1 MLKRVIIGVAVAT
14 AAALGLAG
22 CGSDT
27 GNDSGGGGDSGENI
41 SADLELLVPL
51 YGDKTKPYWEQLVK
65 DFEAENS
72 GITVKLETQSWD
84 DIYTVLDTKI
94 QNNKAP
100 DILELDAAGPAYGSE
115 ELLYEAEEIVSPET
129 WEDIEP
135 SFIDSAKIDGVAYGL
150 PSVASTR
157 ALFYNKALFT
167 QAGITAP
174 PKTWDELLDAAK
186 KLSAL
191 GGGISGYGMPL
202 GSEEAQ
208 AETSI
213 WAYGAGAKW
222 EKDGKMTIDTPEA
235 KEALTFMK
243 RMIDEGAT
251 QPDPGATDRTPLLDV
266 FIQGKIGMIHG
277 LPPIV
282 GQINEKSPD
291 LDWEIAPSPSK
302 DGEPV
307 TLGVADYFV
316 GFDKGEDKQAA
327 IAKFLDFFYTQENYV
342 KFNDNEGFIPATK
355 SGADAAA
362 AKPELKTFIE
372 ALPDAQFY
380 PATNPAWGAT
390 SGAFKS
396 LVGQIQTKPVDEVLA
411 QIQAKAD
418 ETG

>member
-1 MLKRVIIGVAVAT
+1 MAVAVVT

-22 CGSDT
+22 CGSES
-27 GNDSGGGGDSGENI
+27 GSGGDGENV
-41 SADLELLVPL
+41 SLELLVPL

-65 DFEAENS
+65 DFEAANS
-72 GITVKLETQSWD
+72 NIDVKLETQSWD

-100 DILELDAAGPAYGSE
+100 DILELDAAGPAYGSQDM
-115 ELLYEAEEIVSPET
+115 LYKAEEIVSPET
-129 WEDIEP
+129 YADIEP
-135 SFIDSAKIDGVAYGL
+135 SFIDSAKIDGVAYGV

-157 ALFYNKALFT
+157 ALFYNKTLFQ
-167 QAGITAP
+167 QAGISAP

-186 KLSAL
+186 KISAL
-191 GGGISGYGMPL
+191 GNGVYGYGMPL

-213 WAYGAGAKW
+213 WAYGAGASW

-243 RMIDEGAT
+243 KMIDEGAT
-251 QPDPGATDRTPLLDV
+251 QPNPGATDRTPLLDV
-266 FIQGKIGMIHG
+266 FIQGKIGMIEG

-282 GQINEKSPD
+282 GQINEKNPD
-291 LDWEIAPSPSK
+291 LDWEIAPSPTK
-302 DGEPV
+302 DGQPV

-316 GFDKGEDKQAA
+316 GFNKDEDKQDA
-327 IAKFLDFFYTQENYV
+327 IAKFLDFFYQQDNYV

-355 SGADAAA
+355 SGAEAAA
-362 AKPELKTFIE
+362 AKPELKTFLD
-372 ALPDAQFY
+372 ALPDAKFY
-380 PATNPAWGAT
+380 PATNPAWGQT

-396 LVGQIQTKPVDEVLA
+396 DVGQIETKSVDEVLKS
-411 QIQAKAD
+411 IQAKAD
-418 ETG
+418 AEG

>member
-1 MLKRVIIGVAVAT
+1 MEDILRRVTTAVAVAT

-22 CGSDT
+22 CGSDSGSGDDG
-27 GNDSGGGGDSGENI
+27 GNVS
-41 SADLELLVPL
+41 LELLVPV

-65 DFEAENS
+65 DFEAANS
-72 GITVKLETQSWD
+72 NIDVKLETQSWD

-100 DILELDAAGPAYGSE
+100 DILELDAAGPAYGAE
-115 ELLYEAEEIVSPET
+115 DMLYKADEIVSPET
-129 WEDIEP
+129 YADIEP
-135 SFIDSAKIDGVAYGL
+135 SFIDSAKIDGVAYGV

-157 ALFYNKALFT
+157 ALFYNKTLFT

-174 PKTWDELLDAAK
+174 PKTWDELLAAAK
-186 KLSAL
+186 KISAL
-191 GGGISGYGMPL
+191 GNGTYGYGMPL

-213 WAYGAGAKW
+213 WAYGNGASW
-222 EKDGKMTIDTPEA
+222 EADGKMTIDTPEA
-235 KEALTFMK
+235 AEALTFMK

-251 QPDPGATDRTPLLDV
+251 QPNPGATDRTPLLDV
-266 FIQGKIGMIHG
+266 FIQGKIGMIEG

-291 LDWEIAPSPSK
+291 LDWEIAPSPTK
-302 DGEPV
+302 DGKPV

-316 GFDKGEDKQAA
+316 GFNKDEDKQDS
-327 IAKFLDFFYTQENYV
+327 IAKFLDFFYQQDNYV

-355 SGADAAA
+355 SGAEAAA
-362 AKPELKTFIE
+362 AKPELKTFLEVLPE
-372 ALPDAQFY
+372 AKFY
-380 PATNPAWGAT
+380 PATNPAWGQT

-396 LVGQIQTKPVDEVLA
+396 DVGLIETKSVDEVLKS
-411 QIQAKAD
+411 IQAKAD
-418 ETG
+418 TAG

>member
-1 MLKRVIIGVAVAT
+1 MAVAVVT

-22 CGSDT
+22 CGSDS
-27 GNDSGGGGDSGENI
+27 GSGGDGENV
-41 SADLELLVPL
+41 SLELLVPL

-72 GITVKLETQSWD
+72 NIDVKLETQSWD

-115 ELLYEAEEIVSPET
+115 DLLYKAEEIVSPET
-129 WEDIEP
+129 YADIEP
-135 SFIDSAKIDGVAYGL
+135 SFIDSAKIDGVAYGV

-157 ALFYNKALFT
+157 ALFYNKTLFQ
-167 QAGITAP
+167 QAGISAP

-186 KLSAL
+186 KISAL
-191 GGGISGYGMPL
+191 GNGVYGYGMPL

-213 WAYGAGAKW
+213 WAYGAGASW
-222 EKDGKMTIDTPEA
+222 EKDGKMTIETPEA
-235 KEALTFMK
+235 KEALTFMQ
-243 RMIDEGAT
+243 RMIKEGAT
-251 QPDPGATDRTPLLDV
+251 QPNPGATDRTPLLDV
-266 FIQGKIGMIHG
+266 FIQGKIGMIEG

-282 GQINEKSPD
+282 GQINEKNPD
-291 LDWEIAPSPSK
+291 LDWEIAPSPTK
-302 DGEPV
+302 DGQPV

-316 GFDKGEDKQAA
+316 GFNKDEDKQDA
-327 IAKFLDFFYTQENYV
+327 IAKFLDFFYQQENYV

-355 SGADAAA
+355 SGAEAAA
-362 AKPELKTFIE
+362 AKPELKTFLE
-372 ALPDAQFY
+372 SLPDAKFY
-380 PATNPAWGAT
+380 PATNPAWGQT

-396 LVGQIQTKPVDEVLA
+396 DVGQIETKSVDEVLKS
-411 QIQAKAD
+411 IQAKAD
-418 ETG
+418 AEG

>member
-1 MLKRVIIGVAVAT
+1 MAVAVMT

-22 CGSDT
+22 CGSES
-27 GNDSGGGGDSGENI
+27 GSGGDGENV
-41 SADLELLVPL
+41 SLDLLVPL

-65 DFEAENS
+65 DFEAKNS
-72 GITVKLETQSWD
+72 NIDVKLETQSWE

-115 ELLYEAEEIVSPET
+115 DLLYKADEIVSPET
-129 WEDIEP
+129 YKDIEP
-135 SFIDSAKIDGVAYGL
+135 AFIDSAKIDGQAYGV

-157 ALFYNKALFT
+157 ALFYNKTLFKE
-167 QAGITAP
+167 AGIAAP

-186 KLSAL
+186 KISAL
-191 GGGISGYGMPL
+191 GNGTYGYGMPL
-202 GSEEAQ
+202 GDEEAQ

-213 WAYGAGAKW
+213 WAYGAGASW

-243 RMIDEGAT
+243 KMIDEGAT
-251 QPDPGATDRTPLLDV
+251 QPNPGATNRTPLLDV
-266 FIQGKIGMIHG
+266 FIQGKIGMIEG

-282 GQINEKSPD
+282 GQINEKNPD
-291 LDWEIAPSPSK
+291 LDWEIAPSPTK
-302 DGEPV
+302 DGQPV

-316 GFDKGEDKQAA
+316 GFNKDEDKQDA
-327 IAKFLDFFYTQENYV
+327 IAKFLDFFYEQANYV

-355 SGADAAA
+355 SGAEAAA
-362 AKPELKTFIE
+362 AKPELKTFLE
-372 ALPDAQFY
+372 ALPDAKFY
-380 PATNPAWGAT
+380 PATNPAWGQT

-396 LVGQIQTKPVDEVLA
+396 DVGQIETKSVDEVLKS
-411 QIQAKAD
+411 IQAKAD
-418 ETG
+418 AEG

>member
-1 MLKRVIIGVAVAT
+1 MAVAVVT

-22 CGSDT
+22 CGSDS
-27 GNDSGGGGDSGENI
+27 GSGGDGENV
-41 SADLELLVPL
+41 SLELLVPL

-65 DFEAENS
+65 DFEAKNS
-72 GITVKLETQSWD
+72 NIDVKLETQSWD

-100 DILELDAAGPAYGSE
+100 DILELDAAGPAYGSQDM
-115 ELLYEAEEIVSPET
+115 LYKAEEIVSPET
-129 WEDIEP
+129 YKDIEP
-135 SFIDSAKIDGVAYGL
+135 SFIDSAKIDGVAYGV

-157 ALFYNKALFT
+157 ALFYNKKLFQ
-167 QAGITAP
+167 QAGVSAP
-174 PKTWDELLDAAK
+174 PKTWDELLAAAK
-186 KLSAL
+186 KISAL
-191 GGGISGYGMPL
+191 GNGVYGYGMPL

-213 WAYGAGAKW
+213 WAYGAGASW

-243 RMIDEGAT
+243 KMIDEGAT
-251 QPDPGATDRTPLLDV
+251 QPNPGATDRTPLLDV
-266 FIQGKIGMIHG
+266 FIQGKIGMIEG

-282 GQINEKSPD
+282 GQINEKNPD
-291 LDWEIAPSPSK
+291 LDWEIAPSPTKS
-302 DGEPV
+302 GEPV

-316 GFDKGEDKQAA
+316 GFNKDEDKQDA
-327 IAKFLDFFYTQENYV
+327 IAKFLDFFYQQDNYV

-355 SGADAAA
+355 SGAEAAA
-362 AKPELKTFIE
+362 AKPELKTFLE

-380 PATNPAWGAT
+380 PATNPAWSQT

-396 LVGQIQTKPVDEVLA
+396 DVGQIETKSVDEVLKA
-411 QIQAKAD
+411 IQAKAD
-418 ETG
+418 AEG

>member
-1 MLKRVIIGVAVAT
+1 MAVAVAT

-22 CGSDT
+22 CGSD
-27 GNDSGGGGDSGENI
+27 SGSGDGENV
-41 SADLELLVPL
+41 SLELLVPL

-72 GITVKLETQSWD
+72 NIDVKLETQSWD

-100 DILELDAAGPAYGSE
+100 DILELDAAGPAYGSQD
-115 ELLYEAEEIVSPET
+115 LLYKAEEIVSPET
-129 WEDIEP
+129 YADIEP
-135 SFIDSAKIDGVAYGL
+135 SFIDSAKIDGVAYGV

-157 ALFYNKALFT
+157 ALFYNKKLFAD
-167 QAGITAP
+167 AGISAP
-174 PKTWDELLDAAK
+174 PKTWDDLLEAAK
-186 KLSAL
+186 KISAL
-191 GGGISGYGMPL
+191 GGGVYGYGMPL

-213 WAYGAGAKW
+213 WAYGAGASW

-235 KEALTFMK
+235 REALTFMK
-243 RMIDEGAT
+243 KMIDEGAT
-251 QPDPGATDRTPLLDV
+251 QPNPGATDRTPLLDV
-266 FIQGKIGMIHG
+266 FIQGKIGMIEG

-282 GQINEKSPD
+282 GQINEKNPD
-291 LDWEIAPSPSK
+291 LDWEIAPSPTK

-316 GFDKGEDKQAA
+316 GFNKDEDKQES
-327 IAKFLDFFYTQENYV
+327 IAKFLDFFYQQENYV

-355 SGADAAA
+355 SGAEAAA
-362 AKPELKTFIE
+362 AKPELKIFLE

-380 PATNPAWGAT
+380 PATNPAWGQT

-396 LVGQIQTKPVDEVLA
+396 DVGQIETKPVDEVLKS
-411 QIQAKAD
+411 IQAKAD
-418 ETG
+418 VEG

>member
-1 MLKRVIIGVAVAT
+1 MAVAVAT

-22 CGSDT
+22 CGSD
-27 GNDSGGGGDSGENI
+27 SGSGSGDGENV
-41 SADLELLVPL
+41 SLELLVPI
-51 YGDKTKPYWEQLVK
+51 YGDNTKPYWEQLVK

-72 GITVKLETQSWD
+72 NIDVKLETQSWD
-84 DIYTVLDTKI
+84 DIYNVMTTKI

-100 DILELDAAGPAYGSE
+100 DILELDAAGPAYASDD
-115 ELLYEAEEIVSPET
+115 LLYKAEEIVSPET
-129 WEDIEP
+129 YADIEP
-135 SFIDSAKIDGVAYGL
+135 AFIDSAKIDGQAYGV
-150 PSVASTR
+150 PTVASTR
-157 ALFYNKALFT
+157 ALFYNKTLFQ

-186 KLSAL
+186 KISAL
-191 GGGISGYGMPL
+191 GGGVYGYGMPL

-213 WAYGAGAKW
+213 WAYGAGAAW

-243 RMIDEGAT
+243 KMIDEGAT
-251 QPDPGATDRTPLLDV
+251 QPNPGATDRTPLLDV
-266 FIQGKIGMIHG
+266 FIQGKIGMIEG

-282 GQINEKSPD
+282 GQINEKNPN
-291 LDWEIAPSPSK
+291 LDWEIAPSPTK

-316 GFDKGEDKQAA
+316 GFNKDEDKQES
-327 IAKFLDFFYTQENYV
+327 IAKFLDFFYQQDNYV

-355 SGADAAA
+355 SGAEAAS
-362 AKPELKTFIE
+362 AKPELKIFLE
-372 ALPDAQFY
+372 SLPDAQFY
-380 PATNPAWGAT
+380 PATNPAWGQT

-396 LVGQIQTKPVDEVLA
+396 DVGQIETKSVDEVLKS
-411 QIQAKAD
+411 IQTKAD
-418 ETG
+418 AEG

>member
-1 MLKRVIIGVAVAT
+1 LRRVTTAVAIAT

-22 CGSDT
+22 CGSDS
-27 GNDSGGGGDSGENI
+27 GSGGDGNVS
-41 SADLELLVPL
+41 LELLVPV
-51 YGDKTKPYWEQLVK
+51 YGDKTKGYWEDLIAA
-65 DFEAENS
+65 FEAENS
-72 GITVKLETQSWD
+72 NIDVKLETQSWD

-115 ELLYEAEEIVSPET
+115 DLLYKAEEIVSPDT
-129 WEDIEP
+129 YADIEP
-135 SFIDSAKIDGVAYGL
+135 SFIDSAKIDGVAYGV

-157 ALFYNKALFT
+157 ALFYNKTLFQ
-167 QAGITAP
+167 QAGIAAP
-174 PKTWDELLDAAK
+174 PKTWEELLEAAK
-186 KLSAL
+186 KITAL
-191 GGGISGYGMPL
+191 GNGTYGYGMPL

-213 WAYGAGAKW
+213 WAYGAGASW

-251 QPDPGATDRTPLLDV
+251 QPDPGATDRTNLLDV
-266 FIQGKIGMIHG
+266 FIQGKIGMIEG

-282 GQINEKSPD
+282 GQINEKNPS
-291 LDWEIAPSPSK
+291 LEWEIAPSPTK

-316 GFDKGEDKQAA
+316 GFNKDEDKQES
-327 IAKFLDFFYTQENYV
+327 IAKFLDFFYQQDNYV

-355 SGADAAA
+355 SGAEAAA
-362 AKPELKTFIE
+362 SKPELKTFLE
-372 ALPDAQFY
+372 SLPDAKFY
-380 PATNPAWGAT
+380 PATNPAWGQT
-390 SGAFKS
+390 SGAFKD
-396 LVGQIQTKPVDEVLA
+396 LVGQIETKSPSDVLKE
-411 QIQAKAD
+411 IQVKAD
-418 ETG
+418 ASG

>member
-1 MLKRVIIGVAVAT
+1 MAVAVVT

-22 CGSDT
+22 CGSDS
-27 GNDSGGGGDSGENI
+27 GSGGDGENV
-41 SADLELLVPL
+41 SLDLLVPL

-65 DFEAENS
+65 DFEAKNS
-72 GITVKLETQSWD
+72 NIDVKLETQSWE

-115 ELLYEAEEIVSPET
+115 DLLYKADEIVSPET
-129 WEDIEP
+129 FKDIEP
-135 SFIDSAKIDGVAYGL
+135 SFIDSAKIDGQAYGV

-157 ALFYNKALFT
+157 ALFYNKTLFK
-167 QAGITAP
+167 QAGIAAP

-186 KLSAL
+186 KISAL
-191 GGGISGYGMPL
+191 GNGTYGYGMPL
-202 GSEEAQ
+202 GDEEAQ

-213 WAYGAGAKW
+213 WAYGAGASW

-243 RMIDEGAT
+243 KMIDEKAT
-251 QPDPGATDRTPLLDV
+251 QPNPGATNRTPLLDV
-266 FIQGKIGMIHG
+266 FIQGKIGMIEG

-282 GQINEKSPD
+282 GQINEKNPD
-291 LDWEIAPSPSK
+291 LDWEIAPSPTK
-302 DGEPV
+302 DGKPV

-316 GFDKGEDKQAA
+316 GFNKDEDKQGA
-327 IAKFLDFFYTQENYV
+327 IAKFLDFFYQQDNYV

-355 SGADAAA
+355 SGAEAAA
-362 AKPELKTFIE
+362 AKPELKTFLE
-372 ALPDAQFY
+372 ALPDAKFY
-380 PATNPAWGAT
+380 PATNPAWGQT

-396 LVGQIQTKPVDEVLA
+396 DVGQIETKPVDEVLKA
-411 QIQAKAD
+411 IQAKAD
-418 ETG
+418 AEG